1 MADSDSAVPEQLAAL
16 ITAIDG
22 FQDVALEAVEQD
34 RKALLEALAALGDI
48 GDIVEEKVISMIGQP
63 GSYPADLRD
72 LIVDV
77 IASVPD
83 ISAVS
88 GLDFASNY
96 SVGESVEFTPG
107 GATNTSGK
115 PIVWRLSDLV
125 GVTASATEVPNGQ
138 PVTLTFTG
146 PGSIKITAVSD
157 GAAAHISKSWSTATT
172 APAMTQPTVN
182 NLGDVITVRPVV
194 VTSAYV

>member
-1 MADSDSAVPEQLAAL
+1 MTEAVTAQIAAL
-16 ITAIDG
+16 ATALQQYQDG
-22 FQDVALEAVEQD
+22 VLDAVALD
-34 RKALLEALAALGDI
+34 RQALLDALAALGDI
-48 GDIVEEKVISMIGQP
+48 DVTVEEKVVALIGQP
-63 GSYPADLRD
+63 SSYPAGLKD

-96 SVGESVEFTPG
+96 SVGESVEFEPG
-107 GATNTSGK
+107 GATNSSGK
-115 PIVWRLSDLV
+115 PIVWHLSELI
-125 GVTASATEVPNGQ
+125 GVTASATEVPDGQ
-138 PVTLTFTG
+138 SVTLTFTG